1 MTSCLI
7 GCKGH
12 YVDTEQ
18 LLFDCSLMYLLC
30 QWRFE
35 QRPFYP
41 GLGDSSKP
49 PTGYDGKT
57 VAEDIHQLVT
67 QLGFETIFLV
77 GHDIGAFV
85 AYPYASGKWISYT
98 VIHSGS
104 FLVLIRKARLFA
116 LSDPITS

>member
-1 MTSCLI
+1 MTSCHI

-41 GLGDSSKP
+41 G
-49 PTGYDGKT
+49 YDGKA

-85 AYPYASGKWISYT
+85 AYPYAAGKWISYT
-98 VIHSGS
+98 GIHRGS
-104 FLVLIRKARLFA
+104 FLVLIRKARN
-116 LSDPITS
+116 